1 MEFTKLNNGIEMP
14 LLGFGVYQI
23 APEDC
28 ERCVTDALKVGYR
41 LIDTAAAY
49 MNEKAVGEAIRN
61 SDIPRKELFITTKL
75 WIQDAGYE
83 SAKRAFH
90 RSLERLGLDYLDLYL
105 IHKPLGDYYGAW
117 RALEELYED
126 GKIRA
131 IGVCNFFPDRLV
143 DLIQHNRIVPA
154 VNHLLRTACRL
165 CKHCTFQCRCHK
177 IFLGRVH
184 FYDFRTSGSSTCNV

>member
-28 ERCVTDALKVGYR
+28 ERCVMDALKVGYR

-90 RSLERLGLDYLDLYL
+90 RSLERLGLDY
-105 IHKPLGDYYGAW
+105 P
-117 RALEELYED
+117 
-126 GKIRA
+126 
-131 IGVCNFFPDRLV
+131 
-143 DLIQHNRIVPA
+143 
-154 VNHLLRTACRL
+154 
-165 CKHCTFQCRCHK
+165 
-177 IFLGRVH
+177 
-184 FYDFRTSGSSTCNV
+184 

>member
-61 SDIPRKELFITTKL
+61 SDIPRKELFITTNFGFKTP
-75 WIQDAGYE
+75 AMRVRNVH
-83 SAKRAFH
+83 STV
-90 RSLERLGLDYLDLYL
+90 RSNDWG
-105 IHKPLGDYYGAW
+105 
-117 RALEELYED
+117 
-126 GKIRA
+126 
-131 IGVCNFFPDRLV
+131 
-143 DLIQHNRIVPA
+143 
-154 VNHLLRTACRL
+154 
-165 CKHCTFQCRCHK
+165 
-177 IFLGRVH
+177 
-184 FYDFRTSGSSTCNV
+184 